1 MSTLTMTV
9 KRPPLLTFTAPIV
22 AGLGACLGFV
32 TGNVFGQPW
41 VGFFVGAVIGAALA
55 VALAQFVSVARWK
68 KTWGTTALFA
78 LAGLIF
84 GGTGGLV
91 GGAVVGLCLGWF
103 ATWIGSG
110 QYRAGVPTY
119 YTAAQTLWH
128 NTFLFITALIFFFLV
143 APLVPVMWLSFNA
156 QDFFTFTPEMLAF
169 EAEGYSLKHYRN
181 FFEGGGNPGLGLLYG
196 ALIGGVLG
204 GLVQLL
210 PNAERSI
217 NKVAVFAGVGAVL
230 GLIVGK
236 MWGVSGAEWMTPL
249 KNSLIIAP
257 FATLISVSL
266 GTLAAIGLSQS
277 HVPFRQWIM
286 AIMIS
291 PMIVPLIISA
301 TGMFFFYAPLGNWLE
316 ATLGLNQSFVGY
328 VKVILAHAVLGVPF
342 VIITV
347 TATLVG
353 FDNSLTRAAANM
365 GASPV
370 TTFFR
375 VQMPLILPGVISGGL
390 FAFITSFDEVVVVL
404 FVGSAQQQTLPWQ
417 MFTGLR
423 EQISPTILAAAT
435 VLVTISIL
443 LLTTVELLRRR
454 SERLRGLS
462 PG

>member
-1 MSTLTMTV
+1 MTPG
-9 KRPPLLTFTAPIV
+9 RGFDRSEFEARTARAQALMADHGLAALLLTTEPEVRYFTGYLTRFWESPARPWFLLVPASGAPIAV
-22 AGLGACLGFV
+22 I
-32 TGNVFGQPW
+32 PSI
-41 VGFFVGAVIGAALA
+41 GAVLSW
-55 VALAQFVSVARWK
+55 FVYWLDRGEYR
-68 KTWGTTALFA
+68 KT
-78 LAGLIF
+78 
-84 GGTGGLV
+84 
-91 GGAVVGLCLGWF
+91 
-103 ATWIGSG
+103 
-110 QYRAGVPTY
+110 VPVY
-119 YTAAQTLWH
+119 YTAGQTLWH
-128 NTFLFITALIFFFLV
+128 NAFLLICGMIFFFLI
-143 APLVPVMWLSFNA
+143 APLLPVMWLSFNA
-156 QDFFTFTPEMLAF
+156 QDFFTFTPEMLNF
-169 EAEGYSLKHYRN
+169 EAEGYSLKHYRD
-181 FFEGGGNPGLGLLYG
+181 FLTTE
-196 ALIGGVLG
+196 
-204 GLVQLL
+204 
-210 PNAERSI
+210 
-217 NKVAVFAGVGAVL
+217 
-230 GLIVGK
+230 
-236 MWGVSGAEWMTPL
+236 EWITPL

-257 FATLISVSL
+257 IATVISVSF

-277 HVPFRQWIM
+277 HVPARRAIM
-286 AIMIS
+286 AILIS

-301 TGMFFFYAPLGNWLE
+301 TGMFFFYAPLGNWIELN
-316 ATLGLNQSFVGY
+316 LGLSQTFVGY

-365 GASPV
+365 GANPV

-404 FVGSAQQQTLPWQ
+404 FVGSARQQTLPWQ

-435 VLVTISIL
+435 ILVVVSIM